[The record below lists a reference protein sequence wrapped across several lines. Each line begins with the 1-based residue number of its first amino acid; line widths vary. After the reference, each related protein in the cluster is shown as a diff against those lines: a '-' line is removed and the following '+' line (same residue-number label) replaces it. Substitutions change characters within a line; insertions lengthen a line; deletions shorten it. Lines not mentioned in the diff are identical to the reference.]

1 MSGKP
6 RVISA
11 DLTPLVKWGLP
22 CVFLAW
28 GIWFVAKWV
37 AWLHD
42 GATIEPFVG
51 AAGVCFVTLCPLI
64 AARCLA
70 LKRVALSEDAL
81 HISNHRREIV
91 VPLRDVER
99 VTENRWESIH
109 PVTIHLRSDTEFGS
123 RIVFMPHRRWFAW
136 WTSHPVVA
144 ELREAVERAGG
155 MSGAARQPEPR
166 PIG

>member
-1 MSGKP
+1 VSGKP
-6 RVISA
+6 RDISA
-11 DLTPLVKWGLP
+11 EHTQLVKWGLP

-91 VPLRDVER
+91 VPLRDVASVNHSWIGPKSVIVRFER
-99 VTENRWESIH
+99 EG
-109 PVTIHLRSDTEFGS
+109 EFG
-123 RIVFMPHRRWFAW
+123 RQVAFLPKHTFDELF
-136 WTSHPVVA
+136 WTSPIVGR
-144 ELREAVERAGG
+144 LREAV
-155 MSGAARQPEPR
+155 AAAKKTPAP
-166 PIG
+166 

>member
-51 AAGVCFVTLCPLI
+51 AAGICFVTLCPLI

-91 VPLRDVER
+91 VPLRDVASVNHSWIGPKSVVVRFER
-99 VTENRWESIH
+99 EN
-109 PVTIHLRSDTEFGS
+109 EFGRHIAFLPTRTFEGLFWS
-123 RIVFMPHRRWFAW
+123 SPIVDRLRDAVAAAKKSP
-136 WTSHPVVA
+136 PV
-144 ELREAVERAGG
+144 
-155 MSGAARQPEPR
+155 
-166 PIG
+166 